1 MFFMHWDRT
10 QLFIG
15 CVPWQGALLLNFHG
29 STLRSRLLAPE
40 TDILTGFSLLLFS
53 GLADGGLEETLEA
66 EDSVRPS

>member
-15 CVPWQGALLLNFHG
+15 CVPWQGALKLNFHG

-40 TDILTGFSLLLFS
+40 TDILPGFFVASIFRIGRWWIRGDFGS
-53 GLADGGLEETLEA
+53 
-66 EDSVRPS
+66 RRFR